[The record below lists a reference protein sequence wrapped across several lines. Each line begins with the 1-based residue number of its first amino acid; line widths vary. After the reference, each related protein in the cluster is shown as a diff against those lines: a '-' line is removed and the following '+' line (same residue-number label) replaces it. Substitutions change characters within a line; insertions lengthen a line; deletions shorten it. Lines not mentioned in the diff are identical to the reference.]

1 MDHCNHVSDWLKT
14 LVDEFDF
21 NMETLSEYL
30 GLSAE
35 QITELK
41 NGNVDQLPRDTQ
53 AEQIQMFQCFSKIGY
68 LYCCAADDREQK
80 LGAFLKTLI
89 SYHNISKKTIAKMSG
104 VDIKDIEK
112 ILRLDKNKV
121 SPEIKFK
128 LAVTVFSLRF
138 FLKDC
143 GEGPLPDNLL

>member
-14 LVDEFDF
+14 LV
-21 NMETLSEYL
+21 
-30 GLSAE
+30 
-35 QITELK
+35 
-41 NGNVDQLPRDTQ
+41 
-53 AEQIQMFQCFSKIGY
+53 
-68 LYCCAADDREQK
+68 
-80 LGAFLKTLI
+80 

-112 ILRLDKNKV
+112 ILRSDKNKV
-121 SPEIKFK
+121 SSEVKFK

-143 GEGPLPDNLL
+143 EEGIATERCLYENERFLK

>member
-41 NGNVDQLPRDTQ
+41 NGKIDQLPQNTQ
-53 AEQIQMFQCFSKIGY
+53 TDQIQMFQYFSKIGC
-68 LYCCAADDREQK
+68 LYCCAADDKEQK
-80 LGAFLKTLI
+80 LGAFLKALI

-104 VDIKDIEK
+104 VDIKDVEK
-112 ILRLDKNKV
+112 ILRSDKNKV
-121 SPEIKFK
+121 SYEIKFK

-143 GEGPLPDNLL
+143 EESLLPDNLL